1 MCFPAPWLSAIS
13 CFRPARFTRSAF
25 LSQTSSAAAFTIS
38 GLPFPSG
45 FPVNWPR
52 TLSAGGDKRDRT
64 VDLLLAKQALS
75 QLSYTP
81 ILRSYSTVW
90 SFSSSHLLK
99 ILMLYPGAAKSCPA
113 SQRYF
118 PPLFP
123 TAGRASKLSLGPSK
137 LNNDSEKIV
146 P

>member
-1 MCFPAPWLSAIS
+1 
-13 CFRPARFTRSAF
+13 
-25 LSQTSSAAAFTIS
+25 
-38 GLPFPSG
+38 
-45 FPVNWPR
+45 
-52 TLSAGGDKRDRT
+52 
-64 VDLLLAKQALS
+64 
-75 QLSYTP
+75 
-81 ILRSYSTVW
+81 
-90 SFSSSHLLK
+90 LK

-137 LNNDSEKIV
+137 LNNDSGKIV